1 MRTRHTTIQPTAD
14 PWAWQKRGVCRDRA
28 YFFFYEDGEQKGGPP
43 QHREIRARQLCAQ
56 CPVRAQCAAYA
67 LRLHEPYGIW
77 GGYTEAER
85 AKILAIGWEDLADED
100 RLSVDIRALDHRLR
114 DWRRERRL
122 AGYRERNG
130 TASGG
135 AAS

>member
-1 MRTRHTTIQPTAD
+1 MRTRQTATHPTAD

-28 YFFFYEDGEQKGGPP
+28 NFFFYDGDTAGGPP
-43 QHREIRARQLCAQ
+43 AHRELRARQLCGQ

-67 LRLHEPYGIW
+67 LRLHEPHGIW
-77 GGYTEAER
+77 GGFTEAER
-85 AKILAIGWEDLADED
+85 ARILAIGWEDLADAD
-100 RLSVDIRALDHRLR
+100 RLSVDIRELDSRLR

-122 AGYRERNG
+122 AGYRERTG
-130 TASGG
+130 TV

>member
-1 MRTRHTTIQPTAD
+1 MRTRQTATHPTAD

-28 YFFFYEDGEQKGGPP
+28 YFFFYEDGDTVGGPP
-43 QHREIRARQLCAQ
+43 AHRELRARQLCGQ

-67 LRLHEPYGIW
+67 LRLHEPHGIW
-77 GGYTEAER
+77 GGFTEAER
-85 AKILAIGWEDLADED
+85 ARIIAIGWEDLADED
-100 RLSVDIRALDHRLR
+100 RLSVDIRELDRRLR

-122 AGYRERNG
+122 AGYRERTG
-130 TASGG
+130 TD